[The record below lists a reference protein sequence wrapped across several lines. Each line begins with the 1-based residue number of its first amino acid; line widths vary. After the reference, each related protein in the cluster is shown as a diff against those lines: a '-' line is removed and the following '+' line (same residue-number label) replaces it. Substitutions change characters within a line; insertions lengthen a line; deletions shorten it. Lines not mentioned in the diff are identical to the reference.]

1 MKFICL
7 LMLLGVF
14 CPGQYL
20 HAQVKPIYLS
30 GQVVS
35 EGKKSS
41 TIMVMVRKDVIDSNI
56 GATQM
61 TCTTGRNGSF
71 SFKLP
76 RSGHPMR
83 FGFEINQGKGANSFF
98 NYYILEPGDDIQ
110 MKINWTPEGF
120 KYRFSGIGATKYR
133 CRQEID
139 MAGNKLEPFIE
150 QEKNKPIF
158 YEPVYS
164 LRRMQLEDSI
174 LQIKYAIL
182 NKYRKSL
189 SREVYHM
196 LKSDIVGES
205 RITFECFFMVQQYLA
220 DSLKKER
227 LIQYYRSMLMLPV
240 DTSSY
245 STISPAYLN
254 FLFARSAIDLFVE
267 SNGNAEYILA
277 NVYNAR
283 FKELY
288 AKLKADYWG
297 ELRERMLLNYLTDM
311 RIQDT
316 RGDFDSCLKDAYELV
331 RNPYL
336 KEILKKWRSV
346 KLKGTPVYDFSL
358 PDTTGKMVKLSDLR
372 GKLVFIDIWFTGC
385 SGCRL
390 FARQMDS
397 LVYPVFKND
406 SNIQFVSIC
415 TDLKKSQWL
424 KSVREEKYS
433 LKTFI
438 NLYTNGLGM
447 EHPFLKYYDVEG
459 GPTLMLVDKKG
470 RIYSVTVPRDGKST
484 ELIALIHAA
493 IRESGH

>member
-1 MKFICL
+1 MKFIFL

-14 CPGQYL
+14 CPSQSSY
-20 HAQVKPIYLS
+20 AQAKPIYLD
-30 GQVVS
+30 GQVVH
-35 EGKKSS
+35 EGKRRS
-41 TIMVMVRKDVIDSNI
+41 TITVVVWKDVIASNI

-76 RSGHPMR
+76 RIEHPMR
-83 FGFEINQGKGANSFF
+83 IGFEVNQSKGGNSVL
-98 NYYILEPGDDIQ
+98 NYYILEPDDHIQ
-110 MKINWTPEGF
+110 MKINWTPKGF
-120 KYRFSGIGATKYR
+120 QYRFFGIGATKYR

-139 MAGNKLEPFIE
+139 MASNKLEPFIE

-158 YEPVYS
+158 YEPIYS
-164 LRRMQLEDSI
+164 LRRIQLEDSI
-174 LQIKYAIL
+174 LQIKFSIL
-182 NKYRKSL
+182 DKYKL
-189 SREVYHM
+189 SRPVYHM
-196 LKSDIVGES
+196 LKSDIIGET
-205 RITFECFFMVQQYLA
+205 RITFQCFFMVQQYLA
-220 DSLKKER
+220 DSMKKER
-227 LIQYYRSMLMLPV
+227 LLQYYRSMLMLPV

-254 FLFARSAIDLFVE
+254 FLFSRSAICLFVE

-288 AKLKADYWG
+288 DKLKADYRG

-316 RGDFDSCLKDAYELV
+316 RGDFDSCLQDAYELV
-331 RNPYL
+331 HNPYL
-336 KEILKKWRSV
+336 KEILKKWRTV

-358 PDTTGKMVKLSDLR
+358 PDTTGKMVRLSDLR

-385 SGCRL
+385 SGCKL

-397 LVYPVFKND
+397 LVYPLFKND

-470 RIYSVTVPRDGKST
+470 RIYSVTVPRDGKSK
-484 ELIALIHAA
+484 ELIALIYAA
-493 IRESGH
+493 LRESDH